1 MSTSEQIAVERF
13 GSGPAVLFVH
23 GEAGPEQTWE
33 QQMELADRWSLIVPT
48 RRPGH
53 DLEAD
58 AEDVDRLLT
67 KRTHLVGFAYG
78 GLVAALA
85 ATRNPGS
92 VRTLTLVD
100 APAEITNAPDLE
112 LDALARAGIP
122 VMVVSGGRDD
132 QTESTSD
139 AVANRLRARREI
151 VQGEGEE
158 ELVPRTP
165 GFNEVLEDF
174 LRGSAGTARFRTA

>member
-1 MSTSEQIAVERF
+1 MSASEQIAVERF

-33 QQMELADRWSLIVPT
+33 RQMELADRWSLIVPT
-48 RRPGH
+48 RRPAN

-67 KRTHLVGFAYG
+67 KRTHLVGFGYG
-78 GLVAALA
+78 GVVAALA
-85 ATRNPGS
+85 SQGNPEA
-92 VRTLTLVD
+92 VRSLTLVD
-100 APAEITNAPDLE
+100 APSEITRVADLD

-122 VMVVSGGRDD
+122 VMVVSGGGDET
-132 QTESTSD
+132 TETTSD
-139 AVANRLRARREI
+139 AVASRLRARREI
-151 VQGEGEE
+151 VQVEDEV
-158 ELVPRTP
+158 VPRTA